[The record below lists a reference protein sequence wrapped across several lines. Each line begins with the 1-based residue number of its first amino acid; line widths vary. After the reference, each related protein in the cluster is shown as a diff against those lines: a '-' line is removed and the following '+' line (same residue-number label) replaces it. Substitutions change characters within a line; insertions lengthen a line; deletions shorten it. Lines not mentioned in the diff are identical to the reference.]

1 MKNVLIIDAPP
12 IFREFLKDKLS
23 EEKINVVTV
32 QEKRDSLIKVTS
44 LLPDLVIV
52 DINEFDD
59 DVSLTELF
67 QKFKSD
73 PNASRIPLIATGPTI
88 DKTAMETYAKLGVH
102 KYFVKPLKIDVLF
115 EAIGKILHTAFS
127 LDTTPCILDVHRN
140 NNIIFIEIAQGLNRE
155 KISLLKYKVSE
166 IIESNE
172 LEQPK
177 VILMMT
183 NLELSF
189 IDGVNLEL
197 LIDNILANSKI
208 HTKDVKI
215 LSFSNFTKQLVEGH
229 PQYDGIEVATD
240 ISQFLNELVDS
251 TRTSRVSD
259 LITDQILASSDSADE
274 GSIEMRF
281 STDAITESQPLQDEQ
296 NVEQKNVAGTAE
308 TANVASA
315 SGANVAQSA
324 QNISQSAQAQNQPQM
339 QMQQAQQPQ
348 NRTFV
353 QAQSQ
358 MQGVAMQVQP
368 QNVAMQNVQN
378 VQMPKVQSMEEKERQ
393 AERQLPTIAVVD
405 DDQVTLKLC
414 AAAFTQIGY
423 RVDLFSS
430 GIDFLANMGKK
441 RYAAI
446 ILDILMP
453 GVSGFDTLKR
463 LQGLPNKPPIIIYSQ
478 AIRKEIVVQALSLGA
493 KSFIVKPQKPEVLA
507 NKVQEVLLANG

>member
-23 EEKINVVTV
+23 EEKVNVVTV
-32 QEKRDSLIKVTS
+32 QEKRDSLIKITS

-52 DINEFDD
+52 NINEFDD

-102 KYFVKPLKIDVLF
+102 KYFVKPIKIDVLF

-177 VILMMT
+177 IILMMT

-197 LIDNILANSKI
+197 LIDNILANSKV

-281 STDAITESQPLQDEQ
+281 STDAITESQPLQETQGSSQ
-296 NVEQKNVAGTAE
+296 NNTE
-308 TANVASA
+308 TTGANVTSA
-315 SGANVAQSA
+315 NGANVA
-324 QNISQSAQAQNQPQM
+324 NTTNVAQAQQQPQM
-339 QMQQAQQPQ
+339 QAQPKTQSAPIQPQ
-348 NRTFV
+348 MN
-353 QAQSQ
+353 A
-358 MQGVAMQVQP
+358 
-368 QNVAMQNVQN
+368 QNVAMQQNFQN
-378 VQMPKVQSMEEKERQ
+378 VQMPKVQSMEEKEKQ